1 MDRAARA
8 HRSGLDTGPRPPPA
22 LRDPAGLAFAPAGI
36 PAVLAAVHHG
46 ADALAR
52 VAVSDR
58 EAVRAAAASRRLFV
72 PTRLLPSGH
81 DVPYPYSPA
90 PAPHA
95 DALLA
100 TYDSVITSAIRAAR
114 ILDDLAVTVD
124 APSSLLGAIRAANR
138 QPMPRLPR
146 RDNRPA
152 LAQPPA
158 IHPEPGQVERALR
171 KLNITEPA
179 LLARA
184 AVIDDAAR
192 DLITEATAK
201 SHRRGVAGPARQ
213 DISGN
218 ASDLRRAVLLAA
230 HGGGIVPH
238 RPMIL
243 WVLSLS
249 GIRSIR

>member
-1 MDRAARA
+1 MAAI
-8 HRSGLDTGPRPPPA
+8 HH
-22 LRDPAGLAFAPAGI
+22 
-36 PAVLAAVHHG
+36 AADV
-46 ADALAR
+46 LAR
-52 VAVSDR
+52 VAASDR

-72 PTRLLPSGH
+72 PTRLLPSSH

-114 ILDDLAVTVD
+114 ILDDVAVAVD

-152 LAQPPA
+152 AQPPV
-158 IHPEPGQVERALR
+158 IHTAPGQVERALR
-171 KLNITEPA
+171 KLDITEPA

-184 AVIDDAAR
+184 AVIDDATQ
-192 DLITEATAK
+192 DLITEATVK
-201 SHRRGVAGPARQ
+201 SRRRDDAGPTGRRV
-213 DISGN
+213 SGN
-218 ASDLRRAVLLAA
+218 ASDLRHPAHVAAKDSPHGPAVLPSRNGRLDVTGSTAPSA
-230 HGGGIVPH
+230 PVPDPPSR
-238 RPMIL
+238 RP
-243 WVLSLS
+243 VARHSPAVPPS
-249 GIRSIR
+249 